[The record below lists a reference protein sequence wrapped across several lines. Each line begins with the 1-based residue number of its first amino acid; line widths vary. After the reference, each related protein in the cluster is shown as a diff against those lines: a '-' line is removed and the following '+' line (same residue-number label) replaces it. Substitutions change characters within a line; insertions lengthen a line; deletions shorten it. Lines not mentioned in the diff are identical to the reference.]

1 MFERPALS
9 TESPASTQRP
19 VGGLAANAGRFATI
33 DALRGV
39 AAIAVMLF
47 HLDTDARLAMPGGYL
62 AVDLFFALSGFV
74 IAHSYAGRLTEG
86 MGFGTFMRLRI
97 ARLWPMLALG
107 GALGIVLHGG
117 HAGMLF
123 LLPNPLSPAMLYPAN
138 PPYWSLLLE
147 MAAYAV
153 FALVWGR
160 MGTRGL
166 AAMILASAAILV
178 FYAAGPDKLLSFGA
192 EWGVILPGFA
202 RLGFAFGIGVAVYH
216 WRKGRPPRRTTALA
230 WALPLVFVAICAL
243 VTQANWPGLLAI
255 LFVMPALT
263 WLATCWEVPHTRAA
277 GILGDLSYPLYC
289 IHLPLLAWAA
299 GMGFA
304 TAMLVA
310 LPFVALWLD
319 RSVDVPAR
327 GALKR
332 LLLRTPATAPAKRP
346 A

>member
-1 MFERPALS
+1 MFERPAQ
-9 TESPASTQRP
+9 TNESPASAPGP
-19 VGGLAANAGRFATI
+19 VGSAAASTGRFATI

-47 HLDTDARLAMPGGYL
+47 HLDTDAPLAMPGGYL

-74 IAHSYAGRLTEG
+74 IAHSYAGRLTAG

-107 GALGIVLHGG
+107 GILGIALHGG

-147 MAAYAV
+147 MAAYTV
-153 FALVWGR
+153 FALAWGR
-160 MGTRGL
+160 MGARGL
-166 AAMILASAAILV
+166 AAAIVVSATILA
-178 FYAAGPDKLLSFGA
+178 FYASGPDKLLSFGA
-192 EWGVILPGFA
+192 EWGVLLPGFA

-216 WRKGRPPRRTTALA
+216 WRKDRSPRRTTALA
-230 WALPLVFVAICAL
+230 WTLPLIFVAICAL
-243 VTQANWPGLLAI
+243 VSQANWPGLVVI
-255 LFVMPALT
+255 LFVVPALT
-263 WLATCWEVPHTRAA
+263 WLATCWEVPQTRAA

-289 IHLPLLAWAA
+289 IHVPLLAWAA

-304 TAMLVA
+304 TTMLLA

-319 RSVDVPAR
+319 RAVDGLAR
-327 GALKR
+327 QALKR
-332 LLLRTPATAPAKRP
+332 LLLRRPATAPAQRT